1 MIHETVLLKET
12 VDGLNLKKGDI
23 VFDGTLG
30 GGGHSAYVAEK
41 FGQDVKIIAVD
52 RDREALNR
60 AEARLKAVSA
70 KYSLALSDY
79 RKIAEVLDSQKV
91 EKVQGIILDLGLSS
105 NQLDESGRGFS
116 FKNDEPLFMTFAT
129 PSENPLV
136 TAQTVLNSWG
146 EETLA
151 DIIYGYADERYARRI
166 AKKIVEVRKEKEIKT
181 TNDLVE
187 IISEAVPAVY
197 RRGKIHFATKTFQA
211 IRMAVNDELGAL
223 REGLEK
229 GFERLSLGGRMS
241 VISFHSGEDRI
252 VKNYF
257 RDKAKEKKAILIN
270 KKPIVSSSEE
280 TAKNPRSRSAKLR
293 IIEKI

>member
-1 MIHETVLLKET
+1 M
-12 VDGLNLKKGDI
+12 
-23 VFDGTLG
+23 
-30 GGGHSAYVAEK
+30 
-41 FGQDVKIIAVD
+41 
-52 RDREALNR
+52 
-60 AEARLKAVSA
+60 
-70 KYSLALSDY
+70 
-79 RKIAEVLDSQKV
+79 
-91 EKVQGIILDLGLSS
+91 
-105 NQLDESGRGFS
+105 
-116 FKNDEPLFMTFAT
+116 
-129 PSENPLV
+129 
-136 TAQTVLNSWG
+136 
-146 EETLA
+146 
-151 DIIYGYADERYARRI
+151 
-166 AKKIVEVRKEKEIKT
+166 EVRKEKEIKT